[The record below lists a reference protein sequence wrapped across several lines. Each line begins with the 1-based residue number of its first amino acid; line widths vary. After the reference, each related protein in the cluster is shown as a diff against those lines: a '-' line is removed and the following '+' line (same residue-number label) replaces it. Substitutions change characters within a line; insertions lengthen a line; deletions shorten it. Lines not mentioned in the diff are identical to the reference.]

1 MTLRATEETSEPPA
15 TGHPDGAASDPVRRP
30 PRLASVDWTTYGLLL
45 GLVIIWV
52 VFAIG
57 TDGLFLSGRN
67 LTLLLVQAV
76 ILGISTAG
84 IVFVMVAGH
93 IDLSVGSAVGLVATV
108 VAWTQSQ
115 QHLGTFASVG
125 IAILVGLLIGGWQGI
140 WVAYLK
146 VPAFIVT
153 LAGMMLIRGMTYIL
167 AEGQTY
173 AVQSPGIMSL
183 ATGQL
188 SKALSL
194 ALVVV
199 TAVLALRP
207 DDEASEDAQGPLR
220 GWIRLVVRRVPV
232 LVLLGLIAYLA
243 MSYRGIPYAVLI
255 VAALA
260 SVLTFVGNSTLYG
273 RRIYA
278 IGGDV
283 ESARRAG
290 INVKRYVFV
299 LFALMGL
306 VYALDGIM
314 LSARLGGAPP
324 DPALFLELNA
334 ITAAIIGGTSLFG
347 GVGRVAGALL
357 GAVLLT
363 SLSNG
368 MQLMNISTSYQYVVE
383 GVVLLFAVLVD
394 IALKEKRRGA

>member
-15 TGHPDGAASDPVRRP
+15 TGRPDGAAGDRARRP
-30 PRLASVDWTTYGLLL
+30 LRLASVDWTTYGLLL
-45 GLVIIWV
+45 GLVTIGI

-84 IVFVMVAGH
+84 IVFIMVAGH

-115 QHLGTFASVG
+115 QHFGTFASVG
-125 IAILVGLLIGGWQGI
+125 TAILVGLLIGGWQGL

-173 AVQSPGIMSL
+173 AVQSQGIMSL

-199 TAVLALRP
+199 TAVLALLP

-232 LVLLGLIAYLA
+232 LVLLGLIVYLA

-260 SVLTFVGNSTLYG
+260 SILTFVGNSTLYG

-394 IALKEKRRGA
+394 ITLKEKRRGA

>member
-1 MTLRATEETSEPPA
+1 MHATEALGASAVTEHPA
-15 TGHPDGAASDPVRRP
+15 GPSGGRPRR
-30 PRLASVDWTTYGLLL
+30 RLQLASVDWTTYGLLI
-45 GLVIIWV
+45 GLAAIWV

-57 TDGLFLSGRN
+57 TNGLFLSGRN

-76 ILGISTAG
+76 ILGIATCG
-84 IVFVMVAGH
+84 IVFIMVAGH
-93 IDLSVGSAVGLVATV
+93 IDLSVGSAVGLVATL

-115 QHLGTFASVG
+115 HHFGAPAAVG
-125 IAILVGLLIGGWQGI
+125 IAILAGLVIGAWQGF

-153 LAGMMLIRGMTYIL
+153 LAGMMLIRGITYIIT
-167 AEGQTY
+167 EGQTY
-173 AVQSPGIMSL
+173 GVQSTSIMSL

-188 SKALSL
+188 SKSLSL
-194 ALVVV
+194 VLVVV
-199 TAVLALRP
+199 VAVLALLP
-207 DDEASEDAQGPLR
+207 NHEARENAQGLLR
-220 GWIRLVVRRVPV
+220 GWLRLVVGRIP
-232 LVLLGLIAYLA
+232 LLMLLGVICYLA

-255 VAALA
+255 VAVLA
-260 SVLTFVGNSTLYG
+260 SVLTFVGNSTMHG

-278 IGGDV
+278 IGGET

-299 LFALMGL
+299 LFAMMGL

-334 ITAAIIGGTSLFG
+334 ITAAIVGGTSLFG
-347 GVGRVAGALL
+347 GAGRVAGALL
-357 GAVLLT
+357 GALLLT

-368 MQLMNISTSYQYVVE
+368 MQLMNISTYYQYVVQ
-383 GVVLLFAVLVD
+383 GIVLLVAVLVD
-394 IALKEKRRGA
+394 ITLKERRRGA